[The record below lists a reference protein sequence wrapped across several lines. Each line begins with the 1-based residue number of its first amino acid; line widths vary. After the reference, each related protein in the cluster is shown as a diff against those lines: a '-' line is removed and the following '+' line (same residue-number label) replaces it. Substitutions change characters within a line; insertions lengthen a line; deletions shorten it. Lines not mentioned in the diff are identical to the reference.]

1 MVLSPGEMHSP
12 LNFSWYTSMMLSEVT
27 CTHNSS
33 IFSVVTVTEAQ
44 WPGLTLRQGSFRPN
58 ALNVV

>member
-1 MVLSPGEMHSP
+1 MHSP
-12 LNFSWYTSMMLSEVT
+12 LNFSWYTSMMLSAVT